1 VALILI
7 ISRSAGLFSGMG
19 IDMNM
24 IAALALLFVGFG
36 ATLAVLFIAF
46 ISGIAAGER
55 IGSAEKVVSRRR

>member
-1 VALILI
+1 M
-7 ISRSAGLFSGMG
+7 S
-19 IDMNM
+19 M